1 MIPNESDSIA
11 SIQFNQKTQDGH
23 ASLLGIAEK
32 KLRRLKPV
40 SRLVS
45 SVTFLKALEG
55 TFHMARITVV
65 GLGYVGLSIA
75 CLLAQHNAVT
85 AVDIS
90 NDKVELVN
98 KGVSPIKDKEIS
110 AFLAQRPST
119 LRASNNGIDSY
130 QSADFI
136 VIATPTDYDD
146 QTNYFDTSSIE
157 SVIED
162 VAASGSTATVVIK
175 STVPVG
181 YSARIAKRFSQQTI
195 IFSPEFLR
203 EGHAL
208 ADNYHPSRIVVGATT
223 EASAASAEQFA
234 RLLAEGAHEEAPCM
248 VMHSTEA
255 ESIKLFANTFLALR
269 VSFFNELDTYA
280 EAQGLDPRNIIKGVC
295 HDPRIGDYYNNPS
308 FGYGGYCLPKDSKQ
322 LLANYQGVPQNLI
335 KAIVDSN
342 TTRKSFIAQDI
353 LSRSAKT
360 IGIYRL
366 TMKEGSDNFRQ
377 SAILDV
383 IAILKK
389 HGASLLIYE
398 PSAAGNELP
407 EIPFTN
413 SLAEFKKS
421 CDLIVANRWDD
432 ELSDVSAKVYTRD
445 LWHRD

>member
-1 MIPNESDSIA
+1 MIHNESDNTV
-11 SIQFNQKTQDGH
+11 SIQFNQKTLNKR
-23 ASLLGIAEK
+23 AVLPGIAEK
-32 KLRRLKPV
+32 TLSQLKPIG
-40 SRLVS
+40 RLVS
-45 SVTFLKALEG
+45 SVKILKTLEG
-55 TFHMARITVV
+55 TFHMVRITVV

-75 CLLAQHNAVT
+75 CLLAQHNTVT
-85 AVDIS
+85 AVDIA
-90 NDKVELVN
+90 NDKVERVN
-98 KGVSPIKDKEIS
+98 KGISPIKDKEIS

-119 LRASNNGIDSY
+119 LRASKDGSDSY

-162 VAASGSTATVVIK
+162 IAASGSTATIVIK

-223 EASAASAEQFA
+223 EASVASAKQFA
-234 RLLAEGAHEEAPCM
+234 QLLAEGAHEQVPCM

-280 EAQGLDPRNIIKGVC
+280 EAQGLDPRNIIEGIC
-295 HDPRIGDYYNNPS
+295 LDPRIGNYYNNPS

-383 IAILKK
+383 IAILK
-389 HGASLLIYE
+389 HETDLLIYE
-398 PSAAGNELP
+398 PSATGNELP
-407 EIPFTN
+407 DIPFTS
-413 SLAEFKKS
+413 SLTEFKES

-432 ELSDVSAKVYTRD
+432 ELNDVSAKVYTRD